1 MFNHLLESWILTC
14 TKGLNSSNTEL
25 IFNISALG
33 GLPCNLVVDC
43 MNKIVPKVPESDYY
57 ETLYF
62 DFSNLVKMQ
71 TKCLLLCCFFFF
83 FSLIL
88 DFYGENKTKSRFSL
102 CVMSMFLLDL
112 QAIMDMPNI

>member
-1 MFNHLLESWILTC
+1 MKKCVLPGAADHDKTCLIIFLSLGYLAC

-33 GLPCNLVVDC
+33 GSPCNLVVDC

-83 FSLIL
+83 
-88 DFYGENKTKSRFSL
+88 
-102 CVMSMFLLDL
+102 
-112 QAIMDMPNI
+112 P

>member
-83 FSLIL
+83 F
-88 DFYGENKTKSRFSL
+88 
-102 CVMSMFLLDL
+102 
-112 QAIMDMPNI
+112 P